1 MPDRRGRS
9 YREWSS
15 NESESEESESD
26 HAGEAVL
33 PPRPRTLAVEP
44 SPIMVATSQETMPYA
59 IDLFSCLQ
67 EELIHEGF
75 RGTRLD
81 ENIDTAPST
90 VEHFKKVLEEC
101 QLNSD
106 LLQTET
112 DKQFYRQLSQQLN
125 VDSEH
130 STRRQNL
137 NPI

>member
-33 PPRPRTLAVEP
+33 PPRARTLAVEP

-59 IDLFSCLQ
+59 IDVRTFAPHAVVYSCNPVRQLFSCLQ

-101 QLNSD
+101 QVHGLRV
-106 LLQTET
+106 TV
-112 DKQFYRQLSQQLN
+112 F
-125 VDSEH
+125 
-130 STRRQNL
+130 
-137 NPI
+137 IF